1 MLMAAPDYA
10 GPLSEIKHRNTRRMK
25 DHDYRGPCIYM
36 FTIKKSPD
44 APVFSHVKGNPFV
57 QGPVRFRPG
66 CEPPESQMPPY
77 VEKTE
82 VGMIL
87 DAEIRKL
94 EEYRPEYIEIYKYVV
109 MPDHCHILL
118 RVKQRLKCSVVKYV
132 SATESAATSVCRKRG
147 IICRDASLFDLEGI
161 NDRVVYGKGQLKIL
175 REYIYDNPRRFLIK
189 RLYPDLFRRTLGL
202 QVGDY
207 SLDCVGNIFLLRK
220 PMLEVHVR
228 RRWNEAECAE
238 YVEKC
243 VASARSGMVLVSP
256 AINRVE
262 KEILRLAIEGGGSV
276 VRLSDRGFGERWKP
290 AGKDFDL
297 CAEGRLLV
305 LVESGATTGKTTMTY
320 DKATRLNRIAE
331 YLAAGEAGSHRV
343 TTGLKAAGRG

>member
-1 MLMAAPDYA
+1 MAAPDYA

-25 DHDYRGPCIYM
+25 DHDYRDPCIYM

-57 QGPVRFRPG
+57 QGPVRFRQG

-77 VEKTE
+77 VEKTGI
-82 VGMIL
+82 GMIL
-87 DAEIRKL
+87 DVEIRKL

-118 RVKQRLKCSVVKYV
+118 RVKQRLKCSVLKYV
-132 SATESAATSVCRKRG
+132 SATESAATSECRRRG
-147 IICRDASLFDLEGI
+147 IIPRDASLFDLEGI

-175 REYIYDNPRRFLIK
+175 REYIYDNPRRLLIK

-243 VASARSGMVLVSP
+243 VAAARAGMVLVSP

-262 KEILRLAIEGGGSV
+262 KEIMNAAIEEGGSV
-276 VRLSDRGFGERWKP
+276 VRLLDRGFGERWKP

-305 LVESGATTGKTTMTY
+305 LVESGAATGKQTMTY

>member
-1 MLMAAPDYA
+1 MAAPDYA
-10 GPLSEIKHRNTRRMK
+10 GPLSDIKHRNTRRMK
-25 DHDYRGPCIYM
+25 DHDYRGSCIYM

-57 QGPVRFRPG
+57 HGPVRFRPG

-82 VGMIL
+82 IGMIL

-132 SATESAATSVCRKRG
+132 SATESAATSDCRRRG
-147 IICRDASLFDLEGI
+147 IIPRDASLFDLEGI
-161 NDRVVYGKGQLKIL
+161 NDRIVYGNGQLKIL
-175 REYIYDNPRRFLIK
+175 REYIYDNPRRLLIK

-262 KEILRLAIEGGGSV
+262 KEIMNKAIEEGGSV

-305 LVESGATTGKTTMTY
+305 LVESGAATGKQTMTY

-331 YLAAGEAGSHRV
+331 YLAASEAGSHRV